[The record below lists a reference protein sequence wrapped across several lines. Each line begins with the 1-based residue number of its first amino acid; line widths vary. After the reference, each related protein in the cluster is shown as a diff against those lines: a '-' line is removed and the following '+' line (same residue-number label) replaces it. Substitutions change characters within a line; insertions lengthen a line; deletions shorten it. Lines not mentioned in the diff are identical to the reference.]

1 MYRKVLKKIILIIS
15 ILMTIIVLSIIG
27 LLTKQS
33 IVDKKINNSFSSVYS
48 NEKYK
53 RALVVDGIE
62 VIKQEISCGYATI
75 QMFADWLGKDITE
88 QALFKANDGKI
99 STAMGNGF
107 CAEMNKQFSDYVTT
121 RYPNLTNIELIDKVY
136 NSLANGI
143 PVPVEFAA
151 LFQTD
156 KQAIWTLH
164 FGIVSAMD
172 IPNDSITVSNPYGY
186 KEVYSVEQFLNATRY
201 ASYENMSFYLR
212 LAFAIGI
219 FHKNTI
225 YIVE

>member
-1 MYRKVLKKIILIIS
+1 MYRKVLKKIILVIS
-15 ILMTIIVLSIIG
+15 ILMAIIFLSIIG

-53 RALVVDGIE
+53 TAVVVDGIE

-88 QALFKANDGKI
+88 QALLNANDGKI

-107 CAEMNKQFSDYVTT
+107 CTEMNKQFSDYVTT
-121 RYPNLTNIELIDKVY
+121 RYTNLTNMELIDKVY
-136 NSLANGI
+136 DSLANGI

-164 FGIVSAMD
+164 FGIVTAMD
-172 IPNDSITVSNPYGY
+172 IPNDTISVSNPYGY
-186 KEVYSVEQFLNATRY
+186 KEIYSVDQFLNATRY
-201 ASYENMSFYLR
+201 DSYENMSFYLR

-219 FHKNTI
+219 FDKNTI